1 MGVGGMTQRVT
12 LEYPTT
18 TRDSYGGQ
26 STTWTAKA
34 TVWASV
40 FYTMGGQE
48 MDGDRVVT
56 VATLEIKTHYRT
68 DIDESWRVLW
78 GANYYRVRGVDN
90 TDRRQRFT
98 KIIATKERAF

>member
-26 STTWTAKA
+26 TTTWTAKQ
-34 TVWASV
+34 TVWAAI
-40 FYTMGGQE
+40 FYVADGQA

-56 VATLEIKTHYRT
+56 QARLEIKTHYRT
-68 DIDESWRVLW
+68 DIDESWRVKW
-78 GANYYRVRGVDN
+78 GANYYRVRSVDN

-98 KIIATKERAF
+98 KIMATKERAF